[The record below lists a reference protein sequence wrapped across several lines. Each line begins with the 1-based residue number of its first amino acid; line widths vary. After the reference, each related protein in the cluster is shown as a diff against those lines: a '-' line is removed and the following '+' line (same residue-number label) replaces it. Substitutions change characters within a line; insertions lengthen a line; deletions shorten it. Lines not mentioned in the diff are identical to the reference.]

1 MKNNPEHLTIGAFA
15 RAAGV
20 NVETIRF
27 YQRRGLLAEPAKP
40 LGGIRRYGEA
50 EVARVLFV
58 KSAQR
63 IGFTLDE
70 IAQLLQLDDGT
81 QCKEARA
88 IAEHKLADV
97 RKRLQDLQRIEAA
110 LAPQHGG
117 IGAGLSGRAGHGA
130 AIQRAPRHHQQAE
143 REHDENRTQGFE
155 PGQHGKPR
163 AAHAEADEHKGRD
176 AAERGAGCG
185 QRAGPQGWFGVHR
198 SSRMNAMDVR

>member
-1 MKNNPEHLTIGAFA
+1 MQTFTISKLAQA
-15 RAAGV
+15 VGV

-58 KSAQR
+58 KAAQR

-110 LAPQHGG
+110 LAQLVDRCASRRGQVSCPL
-117 IGAGLSGRAGHGA
+117 IA
-130 AIQRAPRHHQQAE
+130 ALQPT
-143 REHDENRTQGFE
+143 D
-155 PGQHGKPR
+155 P
-163 AAHAEADEHKGRD
+163 
-176 AAERGAGCG
+176 
-185 QRAGPQGWFGVHR
+185 
-198 SSRMNAMDVR
+198 S